1 MTASDPNKC
10 GPQITTTELPNKTN
24 TKILPTKGETCI
36 GPSPLRQLL
45 PIAVCLISFA
55 TVFSILIIYMDTT
68 GKQNKFDTY
77 FVLYY

>member
-1 MTASDPNKC
+1 MTAADANKC
-10 GPQITTTELPNKTN
+10 DSKITTTELTNKINAKT
-24 TKILPTKGETCI
+24 LPAKGETCI

-68 GKQNKFDTY
+68 GKPFGLN
-77 FVLYY
+77 